1 SSVKRRKK
9 GMELDPINKKIM
21 EMLIKDSRRPYREIA
36 DELGVTESTV
46 RKRVKKLV
54 EDKVIERF
62 TVALNPE
69 KSGKSIIAYVVA
81 YPQNQRERE
90 VEELVKELPEVVEA
104 YAMSG
109 KCGVNMKVVVK
120 DLPSLNAFLEK
131 LQSEPAITALESCI
145 ALKELKRS
153 LI

>member
-1 SSVKRRKK
+1 LE
-9 GMELDPINKKIM
+9 MDEINKKIVTK
-21 EMLIKDSRRPYREIA
+21 LIKDSRTPYREIA

-54 EDKVIERF
+54 EEKIIERF
-62 TVALNPE
+62 TLALNPE
-69 KSGKSIIAYVVA
+69 KSGRSIIAYVTA

-90 VEELVKELPEVVEA
+90 VEEIVKTLPEVVEA

-120 DLPSLNAFLEK
+120 DLQSLNRFLEK
-131 LQSEPAITALESCI
+131 MQSEPSITALESCI
-145 ALKELKRS
+145 ALKELKRNV
-153 LI
+153 I

>member
-1 SSVKRRKK
+1 
-9 GMELDPINKKIM
+9 MELDPINKKIM

-120 DLPSLNAFLEK
+120 DLTSLNAFLEK

>member
-1 SSVKRRKK
+1 LGKK
-9 GMELDPINKKIM
+9 EELAIEMDEINKKIVTT
-21 EMLIKDSRRPYREIA
+21 LIKDSRTPYREIA

-54 EDKVIERF
+54 EDKIIERF
-62 TVALNPE
+62 TLSLNPE
-69 KSGKSIIAYVVA
+69 KSGRSIIAYVTA

-90 VEELVKELPEVVEA
+90 VEEIVKTLPEVVEA

-120 DLPSLNAFLEK
+120 DLQSLNKFLEK
-131 LQSEPAITALESCI
+131 MQTEPSITALESCI
-145 ALKELKRS
+145 ALKELKRTV
-153 LI
+153 I

>member
-1 SSVKRRKK
+1 
-9 GMELDPINKKIM
+9 EPDTINKKIM

-145 ALKELKRS
+145 ALKELKRY

>member
-1 SSVKRRKK
+1 VE
-9 GMELDPINKKIM
+9 MDEINKKIID
-21 EMLIKDSRRPYREIA
+21 MLIKDSRRPYREIA
-36 DELGVTESTV
+36 EELGVTESTV

-62 TVALNPE
+62 TLALNPE
-69 KSGKSIIAYVVA
+69 KSGRSVIAYVTA

-104 YAMSG
+104 YSMSG
-109 KCGVNMKVVVK
+109 KCGVNMKVEVK
-120 DLPSLNAFLEK
+120 DLQSLNRFLEK
-131 LQSEPAITALESCI
+131 LQNEPAITALESCI

-153 LI
+153 AI

>member
-1 SSVKRRKK
+1 
-9 GMELDPINKKIM
+9 MELDPINKKIM

>member
-1 SSVKRRKK
+1 
-9 GMELDPINKKIM
+9 MDEINKKIVTK
-21 EMLIKDSRRPYREIA
+21 LIKDSRTPYREIA

-54 EDKVIERF
+54 EEKIIERF
-62 TVALNPE
+62 TLALNPE
-69 KSGKSIIAYVVA
+69 KSGRSIIAYVTA

-90 VEELVKELPEVVEA
+90 VEEIVKTLPEVVEA

-120 DLPSLNAFLEK
+120 DLQSLNRFLEK
-131 LQSEPAITALESCI
+131 MQSEPSITALESCI
-145 ALKELKRS
+145 ALKELKRNV
-153 LI
+153 I

>member
-1 SSVKRRKK
+1 
-9 GMELDPINKKIM
+9 MEMDEINKKIID
-21 EMLIKDSRRPYREIA
+21 MLIKDSRRPYREIA
-36 DELGVTESTV
+36 EELGVTESTV

-62 TVALNPE
+62 TLALNPE
-69 KSGKSIIAYVVA
+69 KSGRSVIAYVTA

-104 YAMSG
+104 YSMSG
-109 KCGVNMKVVVK
+109 KCGVNMKVEVK
-120 DLPSLNAFLEK
+120 DLQSLNRFLEK
-131 LQSEPAITALESCI
+131 LQNEPAITALESCI

-153 LI
+153 VI

>member
-1 SSVKRRKK
+1 
-9 GMELDPINKKIM
+9 MDETNKKILD
-21 EMLIKDSRRPYREIA
+21 MLIKDSRRPYREIA
-36 DELGVTESTV
+36 EELGITESTV

-62 TVALNPE
+62 TLALNPE
-69 KSGKSIIAYVVA
+69 KSGRSVIAYVTA

-109 KCGVNMKVVVK
+109 KCGVNMKVEVK
-120 DLPSLNAFLEK
+120 DLQSLNRFLEK
-131 LQSEPAITALESCI
+131 LQNEPAITALESCI

-153 LI
+153 VI

>member
-1 SSVKRRKK
+1 
-9 GMELDPINKKIM
+9 MEELAVEMDEINKKIID
-21 EMLIKDSRRPYREIA
+21 MLIKDSRRPYREIA
-36 DELGVTESTV
+36 EELGVTESTV

-62 TVALNPE
+62 TLALNPE
-69 KSGKSIIAYVVA
+69 KSGRSVIAYVTA

-104 YAMSG
+104 YSMSG
-109 KCGVNMKVVVK
+109 KCGVNMKVEVK
-120 DLPSLNAFLEK
+120 DLQSLNRFLEK
-131 LQSEPAITALESCI
+131 LQNEPAITALESCI

-153 LI
+153 SI

>member
-1 SSVKRRKK
+1 MV
-9 GMELDPINKKIM
+9 MELDTINKKIV

-69 KSGKSIIAYVVA
+69 RSGKSIIAYVVA

-104 YAMSG
+104 YSMSG

-120 DLPSLNAFLEK
+120 DLSSLNAFLEK
-131 LQSEPAITALESCI
+131 LQREPAITALESCI

>member
-1 SSVKRRKK
+1 
-9 GMELDPINKKIM
+9 MDEINKKIID
-21 EMLIKDSRRPYREIA
+21 MLIKDSRRPYREIA
-36 DELGVTESTV
+36 EELGVTESTV

-62 TVALNPE
+62 TLALNPE
-69 KSGKSIIAYVVA
+69 KSGRSVIAYVTA

-104 YAMSG
+104 YSMSG
-109 KCGVNMKVVVK
+109 KCGVNMKVEVK
-120 DLPSLNAFLEK
+120 DLQSLNRFLEK
-131 LQSEPAITALESCI
+131 LQNEPAITALESCI

-153 LI
+153 SI

>member
-1 SSVKRRKK
+1 
-9 GMELDPINKKIM
+9 MEMDEINKKIVTK
-21 EMLIKDSRRPYREIA
+21 LIKDSRTPYREIA

-54 EDKVIERF
+54 EEKIIERF
-62 TVALNPE
+62 TLALNPE
-69 KSGKSIIAYVVA
+69 KSGRSIIAYVTA

-90 VEELVKELPEVVEA
+90 VEEIVKTLPEVVEA

-120 DLPSLNAFLEK
+120 DLQSLNRFLEK
-131 LQSEPAITALESCI
+131 MQSEPSITALESCI
-145 ALKELKRS
+145 ALKELKRNV
-153 LI
+153 I

>member
-1 SSVKRRKK
+1 
-9 GMELDPINKKIM
+9 MEMDAVNKKIID
-21 EMLIKDSRRPYREIA
+21 MLIKDSRRPYREIA

-54 EDKVIERF
+54 EEKVIEKF
-62 TVALNPE
+62 TLALNPA
-69 KSGKSIIAYVVA
+69 KSGRSVTAYVTA

-90 VEELVKELPEVVEA
+90 VEELVRELPEVVEA

-109 KCGVNMKVVVK
+109 KCGVNMKVEVK
-120 DLPSLNAFLEK
+120 DLDSLNKFLES
-131 LQSEPAITALESCI
+131 LQNEPAITALESCI

-153 LI
+153 VM

>member
-1 SSVKRRKK
+1 
-9 GMELDPINKKIM
+9 MEMDPVNKKII

-54 EDKVIERF
+54 EDKVIEKF
-62 TVALNPE
+62 TLALNPE
-69 KSGKSIIAYVVA
+69 KSGRSVIAYVTA
-81 YPQNQRERE
+81 YPQNQREKE
-90 VEELVKELPEVVEA
+90 VEELVKNLPEVVEA

-120 DLPSLNAFLEK
+120 DLPSLNMFLER
-131 LQSEPAITALESCI
+131 LQREPIITALESCI
-145 ALKELKRS
+145 ALKELKRAM
-153 LI
+153 L

>member
-1 SSVKRRKK
+1 MEESTVK
-9 GMELDPINKKIM
+9 MDETNKKILD
-21 EMLIKDSRRPYREIA
+21 MLIKDSRRPYREIA
-36 DELGVTESTV
+36 EELGITESTV

-62 TVALNPE
+62 TLALNPE
-69 KSGKSIIAYVVA
+69 KSGRSVIAYVTA

-109 KCGVNMKVVVK
+109 KCGVNMKVEVK
-120 DLPSLNAFLEK
+120 DLQSLNRFLEK
-131 LQSEPAITALESCI
+131 LQNEPAITALESCI

-153 LI
+153 VI

>member
-1 SSVKRRKK
+1 
-9 GMELDPINKKIM
+9 MEMDQVNKKIVD
-21 EMLIKDSRRPYREIA
+21 MLISDCRRPYREIA

-54 EDKVIERF
+54 EDKVIEKF
-62 TVALNPE
+62 TLALNPE
-69 KSGKSIIAYVVA
+69 KSGRSVIAYVTA

-90 VEELVKELPEVVEA
+90 VEELVKYLPEVVEA
-104 YAMSG
+104 YSMSG

-120 DLPSLNAFLEK
+120 DLQSLNGFLEK
-131 LQSEPAITALESCI
+131 LQKEPTITALESCI

-153 LI
+153 LLI

>member
-1 SSVKRRKK
+1 
-9 GMELDPINKKIM
+9 MEMDPVNKKIV

-54 EDKVIERF
+54 EDKVIEKF
-62 TVALNPE
+62 TLALNPE
-69 KSGKSIIAYVVA
+69 KSGRSVIAYVTA
-81 YPQNQRERE
+81 YPQNQREKE
-90 VEELVKELPEVVEA
+90 VEELVKNLPEVVEA
-104 YAMSG
+104 YSMSG

-120 DLPSLNAFLEK
+120 DLPSLNNFLER
-131 LQSEPAITALESCI
+131 LQKEPTITALESCI

-153 LI
+153 MS

>member
-1 SSVKRRKK
+1 
-9 GMELDPINKKIM
+9 MEMDPVNKKIV

-54 EDKVIERF
+54 EDKVIEKF
-62 TVALNPE
+62 TLALNPE
-69 KSGKSIIAYVVA
+69 KSGRSVIAYITA
-81 YPQNQRERE
+81 YPQNQREKE
-90 VEELVKELPEVVEA
+90 VEELVKNLSEVVEA
-104 YAMSG
+104 YSMSG

-120 DLPSLNAFLEK
+120 DLPSLNNFLER
-131 LQSEPAITALESCI
+131 LQREPIIHGLDSCI

-153 LI
+153 MA